1 METAL
6 LLKKIS
12 MDIHKDNTVIIFGST
27 PSVDA
32 NPPLQ
37 RQKKISERKTNWKGY
52 VAENA
57 TNYCKDISSTRKL
70 KGQIKSCIL
79 KIFLKLFLVCMN
91 ESIKI

>member
-6 LLKKIS
+6 LLKKIY

-37 RQKKISERKTNWKGY
+37 RQKKISERKTN
-52 VAENA
+52 
-57 TNYCKDISSTRKL
+57 
-70 KGQIKSCIL
+70 
-79 KIFLKLFLVCMN
+79 
-91 ESIKI
+91 